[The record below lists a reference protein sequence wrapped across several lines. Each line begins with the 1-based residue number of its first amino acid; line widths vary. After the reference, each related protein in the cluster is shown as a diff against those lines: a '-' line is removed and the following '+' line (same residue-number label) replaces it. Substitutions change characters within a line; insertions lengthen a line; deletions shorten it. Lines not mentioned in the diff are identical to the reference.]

1 MMNLLESFKEISRVF
16 RLFHTE
22 ILGKTIRM
30 VEAEFQNQS
39 TEPINFHKS
48 RTFVRKDSQNF
59 LIKDEEILSASI
71 HIVINNPR
79 G

>member
-22 ILGKTIRM
+22 ILGKTIRI

-39 TEPINFHKS
+39 TESTLINQGRSF
-48 RTFVRKDSQNF
+48 
-59 LIKDEEILSASI
+59 
-71 HIVINNPR
+71 
-79 G
+79 